1 MERAIGLLGI
11 GVLLLLAWL
20 ASTNRRVIR
29 WIPILIALGLQ
40 LVIALIALRT
50 SFGHWLLGAAND
62 LAVLFLGYAD
72 GGIEFV
78 FGRWPD
84 EVLGADGQPMRVPFM
99 FAVRVLPIIIFMA
112 SVFALLYHFG
122 ILQRVV
128 NALAQGLHRLMRIS
142 GAESLAVIANVF
154 VGMTEAP
161 LMIRPYVEGMTR
173 SELFC
178 VMTAGLATVAGTVL
192 VAYMSMLGG
201 EYAGHLIAAS
211 FMSAPAAVAIAKLM
225 VPEEGRPQTLGGAR
239 ISLERERVNA
249 IDAAASGAAD
259 GLKLALNIG
268 AMLIAF
274 VALIYMF
281 DDAIGA
287 LAGLV
292 GFPDLTF
299 EALLGFA
306 LAPLAWL
313 MGVPWKDALSVGE
326 MLGIKTVLNEFL
338 AYQMLAD
345 ARVHLEPR
353 SIVIA
358 SYALCGFAN
367 FGSLAILLGGLGGI
381 APSRRPD
388 IARDGIRAIYAGT
401 LASFMT
407 GAIAGLLL

>member
-1 MERAIGLLGI
+1 MERAIGVLGV
-11 GVLLLLAWL
+11 GVLVLLAWL
-20 ASTNRRVIR
+20 ASTNRRGVR
-29 WIPILIALGLQ
+29 WAPIFTALGLQ
-40 LVIALIALRT
+40 LVIAVVALRT
-50 SFGHWLLGAAND
+50 PFGAWLFDAAND
-62 LAVLFLGYAD
+62 LAVAFLGYAD
-72 GGIEFV
+72 RGIDFV

-84 EVLGADGQPMRVPFM
+84 EVLGADGKPLRLPFV
-99 FAVRVLPIIIFMA
+99 FAVRVLPSIIFMA
-112 SVFALLYHFG
+112 SVFSILYHLG
-122 ILQRVV
+122 ILQHVV
-128 NALAQGLHRLMRIS
+128 NGLAHGLHRLMRIS
-142 GAESLAVIANVF
+142 GAESLATIGNIF
-154 VGMTEAP
+154 IGMTEAP
-161 LMIRPYVEGMTR
+161 LLIRPYIEGMTR

-178 VMTAGLATVAGTVL
+178 VMTTGLATVAGTVL

-211 FMSAPAAVAIAKLM
+211 FMSAPAAVAIAKL
-225 VPEEGRPQTLGGAR
+225 VIPEDGRPQTLGGAR
-239 ISLERERVNA
+239 VWSEREHANI

-259 GLKLALNIG
+259 GLRLALNIG

-274 VALIYMF
+274 VALIYML
-281 DDAIGA
+281 DDVLGV
-287 LAGLV
+287 LGGWV
-292 GFPDLTF
+292 GVQDLSF
-299 EALLGFA
+299 ASLLGFV

-313 MGVPWKDALSVGE
+313 LGVPWSDALLVGQ

-345 ARVHLEPR
+345 ARQSLDPR

-388 IARDGIRAIYAGT
+388 IARDGIRAIYAGSI
-401 LASFMT
+401 ASFMT